1 MNLVNL
7 IFSLHKDDK
16 AILKMA
22 IDRKHL
28 SAFLKY
34 LEDFQGAFMKV
45 KAVSFPSNFYNFDE
59 NTGKNE
65 FMKIKTMKC
74 VRDISSNPLKCGLR
88 ELKDF
93 VEMNGTLEMI
103 EADIQTLKD
112 IGFVLEI
119 VE

>member
-1 MNLVNL
+1 MNLVNM
-7 IFSLHKDDK
+7 ISSLNKDDK

-34 LEDFQGAFMKV
+34 LEEFKVDFFKV
-45 KAVSFPSNFYNFDE
+45 KAVSFPSIFYEFDE

-65 FMKIKTMKC
+65 FKKIKTMKC
-74 VRDISSNPLKCGLR
+74 IRDISSNPLKCGLK
-88 ELKDF
+88 ELNDF
-93 VEMNGTLEMI
+93 VEMNGILEMI
-103 EADIQTLKD
+103 ESDIQVLKD

-119 VE
+119 VG